1 MLHPNLSIKAIQRM
15 QRLTKLNM
23 RTFLKPIA
31 SLLFFSLFAVSCQ
44 VIDPYT
50 GQPKFSKAAMGAII
64 GGVGGAAVGAL
75 SGDDSKE
82 RRKRALIG
90 GGIGAL
96 AGGGIGGYM
105 DAQEAKLRRE
115 LQSTGVSVTRRGNEI
130 ILNMPG
136 NVTFATNSA
145 QISPNFNAVLVSV
158 TKVLKEYDR
167 TLVDVA
173 GHTDNTGDRNYNDEL
188 SNRRATSVADFLRS
202 QSIDPRR
209 LYVQGYGP
217 AHPVADNSTPEGRQ
231 QNRRV
236 ELSLQPLTQ

>member
-1 MLHPNLSIKAIQRM
+1 MF
-15 QRLTKLNM
+15 TK
-23 RTFLKPIA
+23 
-31 SLLFFSLFAVSCQ
+31 SLPLLALAGLVSCQ

-50 GQPKFSKAAMGAII
+50 GEPKFSKAAAGALI
-64 GGVGGAAVGAL
+64 GTLGGAAVGAL

-96 AGGGIGGYM
+96 AGGGIGAYM

-115 LQSTGVSVTRRGNEI
+115 LRATGVSVTRQGNQI

-136 NVTFATNSA
+136 NITFATNSA
-145 QISPNFNAVLVSV
+145 QISSDFYPVLTSVS
-158 TKVLKEYDR
+158 KVLKEYQR

-173 GHTDNTGDRNYNDEL
+173 GHTDSTGSHSYNMDL
-188 SNRRATSVADFLRS
+188 SLRRATSVADFLRG
-202 QSIDPRR
+202 QTIDPRR
-209 LYVQGYGP
+209 LYVDGYGP
-217 AHPVADNSTPEGRQ
+217 DHPVADNATPEGRQ

-236 ELSLQPLTQ
+236 EISLQPLTQ